1 MNSDKKRGGGGFER
15 TGPMWLVA
23 SMTAIVVGALVGA
36 TALAMGQL
44 AERPLAGALAH
55 PAIGYYTRPTHDLV
69 AELNHHIEDGTAR
82 VNFDEGTGY
91 LRSVL
96 DALHVPA
103 EDRKS
108 TRLNSSHLR
117 I

>member
-1 MNSDKKRGGGGFER
+1 MNGVKKGEGGGFER
-15 TGPMWLVA
+15 TSPTWLVA
-23 SMTAIVVGALVGA
+23 SIAAIVVGALVGA
-36 TALAMGQL
+36 TTAATGQL

-103 EDRKS
+103 ESQMLVMSK
-108 TRLNSSHLR
+108 T
-117 I
+117 